1 LRSPAVDVAIIGAGP
16 YGPSLAAHLS
26 ACKLSYRI
34 FGTPMSSW
42 RNHMLTRTWLKSD
55 GFASSLYDPKSAFTL
70 ASYCREQSLP
80 YADVGLPVPIE
91 TFVAYGLEFQK
102 RFVAQHEESDV
113 TAVYR
118 TPSGFELTT
127 QAGETVRS
135 KRVVVAAGISHFS
148 YIPPV
153 FASLPQEFLTHS
165 SHHKEVIGVKGRRV
179 AVIGAGASAVDLAGL
194 LQEADAD
201 THLIARRAAIAFH
214 GPSVEPRPITQ
225 RLLVPRSGLGLGWR
239 SRLCTDAP
247 LLLHS
252 MPSRLRRRAV
262 QRHLGPAPG
271 WFAKGRFVGRVTS
284 HLGTRMKQVGIRGNS
299 ASLISLSRMAPTPS
313 FSSITS
319 FALPATKSACSAWAS
334 YTGPCARRWLPLKTC
349 PNSIVIFNPLFRA
362 FTSWVLRPPTVS
374 VRSAAL
380 HTVRNSRQSVLRGI
394 LPTPVSLSLLGN
406 RAGFAQKPGHAEQ
419 SGEYKPRLCGSS
431 AGSS

>member
-1 LRSPAVDVAIIGAGP
+1 LRSPAIDVAIIGAGP
-16 YGPSLAAHLS
+16 YGLSLAAHLS

-42 RNHMLTRTWLKSD
+42 RNHMLTGTWLKSD
-55 GFASSLYDPKSAFTL
+55 GFASSLYDPNSAFTL
-70 ASYCREQSLP
+70 ASYCRELSLP

-102 RFVAQHEESDV
+102 RFVAQVEETDV
-113 TAVYR
+113 TAVSR
-118 TPSGFELTT
+118 TPNGFALTT
-127 QAGETVRS
+127 QTGETIRS

-148 YIPPV
+148 YIPPM
-153 FASLPQEFLTHS
+153 FASLPREFLTHS
-165 SHHKEVIGVKGRRV
+165 SHHKEVIGFKGRRV

-214 GPSVEPRPITQ
+214 EPSVEPRPITQ

-247 LLLHS
+247 LLFHS

-299 ASLISLSRMAPTPS
+299 VSLNFTQQDGSDTELQFDHVICATGYKVSLQRLGFIHEELRTQMATLEDVPKLDRNFQSVVPGLYFVGLASSNS
-313 FSSITS
+313 FGPLCR
-319 FALPATKSACSAWAS
+319 FAYGAK
-334 YTGPCARRWLPLKTC
+334 
-349 PNSIVIFNPLFRA
+349 
-362 FTSWVLRPPTVS
+362 FTSKRLARHL
-374 VRSAAL
+374 A
-380 HTVRNSRQSVLRGI
+380 NSR
-394 LPTPVSLSLLGN
+394 
-406 RAGFAQKPGHAEQ
+406 
-419 SGEYKPRLCGSS
+419 
-431 AGSS
+431 